1 MLDGELVIGY
11 IWWEAKGYWIVI
23 TETNEWPPD
32 TETTTA
38 WEVRNTGDEAAFFK
52 VRFMGLESS
61 GVLLNPGEAAW
72 YYVYPTTPSPGN
84 YSYPVEAVA
93 DGEVV
98 DTLDIGVTTKGAG
111 PCFIATAAY
120 GTTMAQEIDILR
132 KFRDEILLPNSL
144 GAQFVSFYY
153 KISPPI
159 ARFISRHDFLRTIV
173 REGFVGPIG
182 AILNKG
188 TRK

>member
-1 MLDGELVIGY
+1 MKSGELLIAY
-11 IWWEAKGYWIVI
+11 AWWEGKEGWNQIV
-23 TETNEWPPD
+23 ETNNWPPD

-38 WEVRNTGDEAAFFK
+38 WKVRNTGDEAGFFK
-52 VRFMGLESS
+52 VKFMDLESS
-61 GVLLNPGEAAW
+61 GVLLSLGEGATL
-72 YYVYPTTPSPGN
+72 YLYPVTPSPGT
-84 YSYPVEAVA
+84 YDYTLSIIA
-93 DGEVV
+93 DMQVV
-98 DTLDIGVTTKGAG
+98 NTYAIKVTTKGAG

-120 GTTMAQEIDILR
+120 GTTMAQEIAILR